1 MLVQVLILFVVTDL
15 RACKL
20 SLMSSKTLVFES
32 MHQSSSDYQTC
43 PYVGLIPGL
52 GQALGCLM
60 PVFSVLLSQF
70 TGSSGKVSLVVT
82 DLHVPA
88 SFIRPAS
95 RFDILRVCI

>member
-15 RACKL
+15 HVRTCEL

-52 GQALGCLM
+52 GLVCLK
-60 PVFSVLLSQF
+60 PVFSVLLSHF
-70 TGSSGKVSLVVT
+70 TSRKVSLVIT
-82 DLHVPA
+82 DLYTCT
-88 SFIRPAS
+88 SK
-95 RFDILRVCI
+95 LY